1 MWYNKL
7 YIHVLLN
14 SNNIE
19 SRTVIS
25 RMARKDG
32 GRGELA
38 VQQLYF
44 LQNWKQRILVTSRDM
59 QGQSLKKIF
68 NFIKI

>member
-14 SNNIE
+14 SSKTE
-19 SRTVIS
+19 SRTMIS

-32 GRGELA
+32 GGGRRTSIQTAL
-38 VQQLYF
+38 F
-44 LQNWKQRILVTSRDM
+44 STKLQTEDTHYLKRYARPIF
-59 QGQSLKKIF
+59 KKI
-68 NFIKI
+68 

>member
-1 MWYNKL
+1 MNGIWHNKL

-44 LQNWKQRILVTSRDM
+44 LQNWKR
-59 QGQSLKKIF
+59 GYSLLQEICKA
-68 NFIKI
+68 NL